1 MALVGAILFA
11 CVALGL
17 QATLVPHLALAGIQP
32 DLPLI
37 ATVILAYARGT
48 TSGTISGFLIG
59 LAQDVTNPAFLGLN
73 ALTKSLLG
81 HAAGSVRTNLDASSL
96 PMRFAVL
103 FAAVVAH
110 DVLYLAIFTRLALS
124 DLLLGLLVRS
134 LPTALYTAL
143 VGMWVF
149 AILGMLTPRGA
160 HGRGRTA
167 LARR

>member
-1 MALVGAILFA
+1 MGWIAPILVA
-11 CVALGL
+11 CTALGL
-17 QATLVPHLALAGIQP
+17 QATLVPHLSLAGVRP
-32 DLPLI
+32 DLPLV
-37 ATVILAYARGT
+37 ATVLLAYARGT
-48 TSGTISGFLIG
+48 TTGTLAGFFIG
-59 LAQDVTNPAFLGLN
+59 LGQDLTNPAFLGLN

-81 HAAGSVRTNLDASSL
+81 HVAGALRTNLDASSL

-103 FAAVVAH
+103 FVAVVAH
-110 DVLYLAIFTRLALS
+110 DVLYLTILERLALS
-124 DLLLGLLVRS
+124 EVFRGLLVRS